1 MNIYVGNLSYK
12 VKESEL
18 KQIFE
23 EYGEVASAKI
33 ISDKYTGRSKGFGFV
48 VMDNSDEAVNAIEK
62 LNGIELD
69 SREIV
74 VNEAK
79 PKNDSFNR
87 K

>member
-23 EYGEVASAKI
+23 EYGEVATAKI
-33 ISDKYTGRSKGFGFV
+33 ISDKFTGRSKGFGFI
-48 VMDNSDEAVNAIEK
+48 VMDNSEEAEKAIEK
-62 LNGIELD
+62 LNGMELD

-74 VNEAK
+74 VNEAR
-79 PKNDSFNR
+79 SR
-87 K
+87 S

>member
-1 MNIYVGNLSYK
+1 MNIYVGNISYK

-33 ISDKYTGRSKGFGFV
+33 ISDKFTGISKGFGFV
-48 VMDNSDEAVNAIEK
+48 VMDNSDEAEKAIEK
-62 LNGIELD
+62 LNGSKLD
-69 SREIV
+69 RREIV
-74 VNEAK
+74 VNEAR
-79 PKNDSFNR
+79 PKNESFYG